1 MSTSGQDTGIFEFL
15 RHLPEAVF
23 QYDNLR
29 FATPS
34 EIARDIAPK
43 EELSVPSYVSW
54 ADLERDTSCW
64 LGNGLQQ
71 ACFIYQKRL
80 EAPVKESRDE
90 TLLEIWRVLGLSD
103 HLYYIFTHGGGPG
116 EVHSYFSP
124 YGTPYDAAV
133 TYFSVLSDLH
143 YSSQKEDPSG

>member
-1 MSTSGQDTGIFEFL
+1 MG
-15 RHLPEAVF
+15 RHRDILSFFAICLSEVF

-34 EIARDIAPK
+34 EIARDVAPK

-80 EAPVKESRDE
+80 EAPIKESRDE

-143 YSSQKEDPSG
+143 SRLKKKIHLG